1 MSSISKIQKKT
12 ITNIYIV
19 LFSLF
24 VFLSCKKDI
33 VETGFDQQELNAQA
47 NSAKG
52 HLKQTKTYTSDVV
65 KTWIAFDLRLLRTN
79 PINNFVMMQHW
90 AYSSIA
96 LYEAVL
102 PGMPAYQTLSGQL
115 NQMPAMPATLPGHAY
130 HWPTAANTVLAA
142 MKRYFYPNITAED
155 KTSTD
160 SLESALNEVYHNEV
174 DHEIFQRSV
183 DFGKAV
189 AQSVYDWAKTDGS
202 FTVHPPYIL
211 PVGPGQWEKT
221 FPAFAN
227 PQNPYWSTNRPLM
240 AGSVAAAH
248 IPPPLAFSSD
258 PSSEFYASAK
268 EVYDISQTLT
278 GEQKAQVIS
287 WRDVPGGGHAH
298 WLDIFLQVLNRE
310 GNASMLDK
318 AVVVNAKLG
327 ISQSDARISCWKAKY
342 DYNLIRPVSYIRS
355 VLGHTTWNSFITTP
369 NHPEYPSAHSS
380 FSVPAAIVLTK
391 EFGDN
396 YSFTDH
402 TYDFLG
408 LPARYYYSF
417 MHAAEDAG
425 DSRVFAGLHYRFSID
440 AGSKLGTAVEKYMS
454 EKIKFKK

>member
-1 MSSISKIQKKT
+1 MSCISKIQKKT

-33 VETGFDQQELNAQA
+33 VETGFVQQHISAQA
-47 NSAKG
+47 SSTKG
-52 HLKQTKTYTSDVV
+52 YLKQTKTYTSDVV

-115 NQMPAMPATLPGHAY
+115 NQMPAMPATIPGHAY
-130 HWPTAANTVLAA
+130 HWPTSANTVLAA
-142 MKRYFYPNITAED
+142 MKRYFYPAIASAD
-155 KTSTD
+155 KVSTD
-160 SLESALNEVYHNEV
+160 SLETALNEIYKNEV
-174 DHEIFQRSV
+174 NAEIFNRSV
-183 DFGKAV
+183 DFGKAI
-189 AQSVYDWAKTDGS
+189 AQAVYNWAKTDGS
-202 FTVHPPYIL
+202 LTVHPVYEL
-211 PVGPGQWEKT
+211 PIGLGEWEKT
-221 FPAFAN
+221 PPGFAA

-248 IPPPLAFSSD
+248 IPPPPAFSAD

-268 EVYDISQTLT
+268 EVHDISQTLT
-278 GEQKAQVIS
+278 VEQKAQVIS

-310 GNASMLDK
+310 GNAAMLDK

-327 ISQSDARISCWKAKY
+327 ISQSDARIGCWKAKY
-342 DYNLIRPVSYIRS
+342 DYNLIRPVTYIRS
-355 VLGHTTWNSFITTP
+355 VMGHSTWNSFITTP

-425 DSRVFAGLHYRFSID
+425 DSRVLAGLHYRFSID
-440 AGSKLGTAVEKYMS
+440 AGTRLGTAVEKYMS
-454 EKIKFKK
+454 EKIRFRK